1 MVDDC
6 AEMRRLLAA
15 NNDVICESGYTKP
28 LASASLSDM
37 EEISRTVFLHQT
49 IFRSMAEWG
58 QLGRSLNVLGVCEEM
73 ARSPDTLLGFFT
85 SACTKP
91 LTAGLDT
98 YVTISITVM

>member
-15 NNDVICESGYTKP
+15 NNDIICESGYTKP
-28 LASASLSDM
+28 LASASLSDK
-37 EEISRTVFLHQT
+37 EEISRTIFLHQT

-58 QLGRSLNVLGVCEEM
+58 QLRRGLNVLGVCEEM

-98 YVTISITVM
+98 YVTIAQLSR